1 MAMRRTAISLLLA
14 GLLVAIGSPEPC
26 WGGESALGD
35 APAPESV
42 KELDD
47 HLERGFEEEEIPDAT
62 LFPRVK
68 HLLRDLPPFF
78 RDTDLKWNT
87 RSYYFDQRNQDDSRA
102 QAWALGGALSYRSGW
117 FKEFFSIGAVFYVS
131 QKLIGKQ
138 DRDGTRL
145 LKPEQRS
152 FTVLGQSY
160 ARLRYRDHR
169 LTLYRQELNLPYV
182 NRQDSRMAPNTFE
195 GYTLM
200 GSFSELPRIAKL
212 EYGAGYL
219 TRMKQRDDDD
229 FISMSEAAGVPA
241 PSSHGLSFAGVKIS
255 PFEGFS
261 FGAID
266 YFVKDTINIAY
277 ATGDYLQPLGDD
289 LALRFHGQFSH
300 QRSVGNDELPGS
312 PFSTWVVGGR
322 VAASYRYFVLS
333 LAAASVDDGAAIVR
347 PFGSYPGFVSLMQ
360 SKFSRAG
367 EDSWLVGI
375 SYHFTRLGL
384 EGLSAAA
391 SYAEGYGALD
401 PDTGSSLPDRREFNL
416 TVDYHVEKGRLR
428 GFWLRVRGSILDT
441 DGADRNSKQLRV
453 ILNYSLPVL

>member
-1 MAMRRTAISLLLA
+1 MATRRAANALLLA
-14 GLLVAIGSPEPC
+14 GLLVVIGSPDPC
-26 WGGESALGD
+26 WGGESSLGE

-42 KELDD
+42 EGLDD
-47 HLERGFEEEEIPDAT
+47 ALAKGFEEPIPEET

-78 RDTDLKWNT
+78 RDTELEWNT

-102 QAWALGGALSYRSGW
+102 QAWTLGGSLTYRSGW
-117 FKEFFSIGAVFYVS
+117 FKEFFSLGAVFYVS
-131 QKLIGKQ
+131 QKLIGKKN
-138 DRDGTRL
+138 RDGTRL

-160 ARLRYRDHR
+160 ARLRYRDQR

-182 NRQDSRMAPNTFE
+182 NRNDSRMVPNTFE
-195 GYTLM
+195 GYTLR

-212 EYGAGYL
+212 NYTAGYL

-229 FISMSEAAGVPA
+229 FINMSEAAGVPA
-241 PSSHGLSFAGVKIS
+241 PSSHGLSFAGVQIA

-277 ATGDYLQPLGDD
+277 ATGDYLYSLSDD
-289 LALRFHGQFSH
+289 LGLRFQGQFTH

-312 PFSTWVVGGR
+312 PFTTWVVGGR
-322 VAASYRYFVLS
+322 VAASYRDLILA
-333 LAAASVDDGAAIVR
+333 LAATSTDDGAAILS

-360 SKFSRAG
+360 QDFNRAG
-367 EDSWLVGI
+367 EDAWLVGL

-384 EGLSAAA
+384 EGFSAVAN
-391 SYAEGYGALD
+391 YAEGYGARD
-401 PDTGSSLPDRREFNL
+401 PDTGSSLSDQREFNL
-416 TVDYHVEKGRLR
+416 TLDYHVKKGRLR
-428 GFWLRVRGSILDT
+428 GFWLRVRGSVLDT
-441 DGADRNSKQLRV
+441 DGADRIDHQLRV
-453 ILNYSLPVL
+453 VLNYSIPVL